1 MKAKTILSL
10 LLLSGLIN
18 VYGQNKVEKENFTE
32 SFNLK
37 KCNFLTTGSNQ
48 YFILEPGYQLQLQGI
63 GGKDTVR
70 LLITVLNETK
80 KVGDIET
87 RIVEEHESV
96 NGQVIEI
103 SRNYFAFCK
112 ETGSIFYFGEDV
124 DMYKDGQIMNH
135 SGAWLAEGK
144 NKAGLMMPGLPLIG
158 SKYYQEI
165 APEIAMDRVEI
176 TSISD
181 TLDTQ
186 AGKFK
191 NVLSTIETTPLEPKD
206 KSIKQYAPG
215 VGLIKDDHLVIIKY
229 GFKN

>member
-1 MKAKTILSL
+1 MKTKTSLSIL
-10 LLLSGLIN
+10 LLFGLIN
-18 VYGQNKVEKENFTE
+18 VFGQNKVEKENFTE
-32 SFNLK
+32 SFNLE

-63 GGKDTVR
+63 EGKDTVR

-124 DMYKDGQIMNH
+124 DMYKDGKIMNH

-144 NKAGLMMPGLPLIG
+144 NKAGLMIPGLPLIG

-165 APEIAMDRVEI
+165 APGIAMDRAEI
-176 TSISD
+176 ISISD

-215 VGLIKDDHLVIIKY
+215 VGLIKDDDLVIIKY

>member
-63 GGKDTVR
+63 ESKDTVR

-103 SRNYFAFCK
+103 NTPVNFNYDFNN
-112 ETGSIFYFGEDV
+112 
-124 DMYKDGQIMNH
+124 DM
-135 SGAWLAEGK
+135 
-144 NKAGLMMPGLPLIG
+144 
-158 SKYYQEI
+158 
-165 APEIAMDRVEI
+165 
-176 TSISD
+176 
-181 TLDTQ
+181 
-186 AGKFK
+186 
-191 NVLSTIETTPLEPKD
+191 
-206 KSIKQYAPG
+206 
-215 VGLIKDDHLVIIKY
+215 LVKIHRM
-229 GFKN
+229 G